1 MLGLVLQSKVVG
13 TDDTTVKLRDDQLDH
28 TRTAYFWAY
37 VGDNDHPYTCYDFT
51 SSHSRDGPAKIFQD
65 FEGFLQGDAYSG
77 YIHIANSSNGKI
89 RHAGCMSHARRYFDR
104 ARTTQ
109 PSDAAHQALAYIRRL
124 YQVED
129 EAEQMSSEQRLQLRQ
144 QKSVPILDEFRDWLD
159 SQSLALPQSG
169 LGEAIQYTRKHWDS
183 LCLFTTD
190 GDIPID
196 NNRTEN
202 TLRQQVLGR
211 LNWLFVGS
219 ERGGE
224 TAAIL
229 YSLVASCKRLRIDP
243 FAYLQDVFSR
253 LPSITAEED
262 LRELLPDIWLEN
274 NPKHRLAHRVEQD
287 RQAKER
293 RRQRRARGRKLD
305 KVRAK

>member
-1 MLGLVLQSKVVG
+1 LHFFPNG
-13 TDDTTVKLRDDQLDH
+13 
-28 TRTAYFWAY
+28 
-37 VGDNDHPYTCYDFT
+37 PYDFT